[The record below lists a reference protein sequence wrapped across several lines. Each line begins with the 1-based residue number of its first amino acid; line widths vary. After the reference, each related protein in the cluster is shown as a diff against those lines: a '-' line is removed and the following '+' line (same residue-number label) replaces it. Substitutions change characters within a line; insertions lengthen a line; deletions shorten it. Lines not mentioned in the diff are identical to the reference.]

1 MPPGGNMED
10 ILKEHERQ
18 IQHAVRK
25 ARLEKSG
32 TNNNGI
38 VVGQPNHYGRYG
50 R

>member
-1 MPPGGNMED
+1 MDD

-32 TNNNGI
+32 TRNNTD
-38 VVGQPNHYGRYG
+38 VYGQHLNQNHCGKYGR
-50 R
+50 